1 MKTVRKTYTNAF
13 KESLVSQ
20 VLDDSRPITEVA
32 KANGVDPAS
41 LRLWVH
47 KKRRTLVENAAEPA
61 AELTK
66 MKSMEHEIRELKQE
80 MAFLKKAASYFA
92 SQPQ

>member
-20 VLDDSRPITEVA
+20 VLDDSLPITEVA
-32 KANGVDPAS
+32 KANGVDPGS
-41 LRLWVH
+41 LRLWVN
-47 KKRRTLVENAAEPA
+47 KRRAMLIEHTADPA

-66 MKSMEHEIRELKQE
+66 MKSMEQEIRELKQE

>member
-1 MKTVRKTYTNAF
+1 MKTVRKTYTKAF
-13 KESLVSQ
+13 KDSLVSQ
-20 VLDDSRPITEVA
+20 VLDDSRPITETA
-32 KANGVDPAS
+32 KSNGVDPGS
-41 LRLWVH
+41 LRLWVN
-47 KKRRTLVENAAEPA
+47 KKRRALVQDSAEPA

-66 MKSMEHEIRELKQE
+66 MKSMEQEIRELKQD